1 MTLGEERTRNHI
13 LLVLFTGVLMAALDI
28 AIVGPALPA
37 VREHFGIDARAA
49 SWMFVVYVLCNL
61 VGTPF
66 IAKLSDRLGRSSL
79 YTACV
84 ALFGL
89 GSLII
94 VVAPVYALVL
104 AGRAIQG
111 LGAGGIF
118 PVASAVI
125 GDTFPPEKRGSA
137 LGLIGAVFGIAFLL
151 GPILGGVLLLLGW
164 QWLFLINLPVA
175 LALIGVGA
183 RLLPSVRAEVSS
195 PFDWGGTLV
204 LGIILASLAVAL
216 SDLAYLLEEASV
228 SSLVHAIS
236 TSSTWFL
243 LVLALALIPLF
254 LQIERRADDP
264 VLDLNLFRNRQ
275 IALAGA
281 LSFGAGL
288 SEAATLFVPSLLVAA
303 FGVTPSTA
311 SFMLVPMVLAMAFG
325 SPLSGRMLD
334 RIGSKIVVLTGT
346 ALIATGLL
354 LEGMLATSLV
364 AFYGFSVL
372 FGIGIGVLLGASL
385 RYILLNEA
393 PAAERGA
400 TQGVLTVFISIGQLI
415 GAVVLGAV
423 AAARGSDVCG
433 YAVAFLVVGAVM
445 LALFIASF
453 GLKSRAEELAT
464 RQQLQRGASAA

>member
-1 MTLGEERTRNHI
+1 MTRNEERTRNRI
-13 LLVLFTGVLMAALDI
+13 LLVLFVGVLMAALDI

-37 VREHFGIDARAA
+37 LREHFGIDARAA

-66 IAKLSDRLGRSSL
+66 IAKLSDRLGRRTL

-89 GSLII
+89 GSLI
-94 VVAPVYALVL
+94 VVAAPTYALVL

-137 LGLIGAVFGIAFLL
+137 LGLIGAVFGIAFLI
-151 GPILGGVLLLLGW
+151 GPIIGGVLLLLGW
-164 QWLFLINLPVA
+164 QWLFLINLPIA
-175 LALIGVGA
+175 LALIGAGA
-183 RLLPSVRAEVSS
+183 RLLPSIRAAASR
-195 PFDWGGTLV
+195 PFDWGGTVV
-204 LGIILASLAVAL
+204 LGVILASLAVAL
-216 SDLAYLLEEASV
+216 SDLAYLLDEASV
-228 SSLVHAIS
+228 SGLVNAIS
-236 TSSTWFL
+236 ASSTWFL

-288 SEAATLFVPSLLVAA
+288 SEAVTLFVPSLLVAA

-311 SFMLVPMVLAMAFG
+311 SFMLVPMVLAMAVG

-354 LEGMLATSLV
+354 LEGTLATSLA
-364 AFYGFSVL
+364 AFYSFAAL

-400 TQGVLTVFISIGQLI
+400 TQG
-415 GAVVLGAV
+415 
-423 AAARGSDVCG
+423 C
-433 YAVAFLVVGAVM
+433 
-445 LALFIASF
+445 
-453 GLKSRAEELAT
+453 
-464 RQQLQRGASAA
+464 